1 MNFLYNCRKFN
12 MDKLSFINLKMVIL
26 VILKFDSINKQV
38 STSIRYLVI
47 AADLLDS
54 VYEEFQNVFRCD
66 MKMR

>member
-1 MNFLYNCRKFN
+1 

>member
-1 MNFLYNCRKFN
+1 

-38 STSIRYLVI
+38 STSIRCLVI